1 MERELPMKMK
11 QRGMSTFGIVV
22 LLIVLVGGA
31 IGGLKL
37 VPPYL
42 EYFSVKKVLAAMAKQ
57 EDLNAMP
64 PEEIRKSFD
73 RRASIDNIKVVSGA
87 DLVIDKEGGGTVVS
101 VEYQVEVPLG
111 GNMSVNLNFSDSAGS
126 K

>member
-1 MERELPMKMK
+1 MKMK
-11 QRGMSTFGIVV
+11 QCGMSTFGIVV